1 MRDRQIKNIF
11 IAIIL
16 LVGIVLFGIIGFM
29 FLEGYNLTEAL
40 FMTVITMSTVG
51 FEEVRPLDNAG
62 MLFTSGLIIFSF
74 GIFVYVVTSFTR
86 FLVEGVF
93 RNYYKDNKVKK
104 RIKRLSGHVI
114 VCGYGRNGKQAIV
127 ELQDHKQ
134 EFVILEYNK
143 EVAEEIREETDYLYI
158 EGDATHEEIL
168 EAARINKARALITT
182 MPNDADNLFI
192 VLTARQ
198 LNPDLRIIS
207 RASEDKAD
215 SKLKRA
221 GANNVIMPD
230 KIGGQRMAKLV
241 VQPDVVEFLEYIML
255 QESDDVTLKELS
267 CKNLAACFSGK
278 SIKELGIRNIT
289 GANIIGLKKEGKYI
303 FNPAPEILLSSHDH
317 LFVLGNPVQI
327 SKLKD
332 VLVKGAE

>member
-1 MRDRQIKNIF
+1 MRDQQIRNIV
-11 IAIIL
+11 IALFL
-16 LVGIVLFGIIGFM
+16 LVGIVFMGTIGFM
-29 FLEGYNLTEAL
+29 FLEGFSFTEAL
-40 FMTVITMSTVG
+40 FMTVITISTVG
-51 FEEVRPLDNAG
+51 FEEVRPLDNSG
-62 MLFTSGLIIFSF
+62 MLFTSGLILFSF
-74 GIFVYVVTSFTR
+74 GVFVYVVTSFTR

-93 RNYYKDNKVKK
+93 RNYFKDNKVKK

-114 VCGYGRNGKQAIV
+114 VCGYGRNGKQAVI
-127 ELQDHKQ
+127 ELQDHKKK
-134 EFVILEYNK
+134 FVILESDRD
-143 EVAEEIREETDYLYI
+143 VSEEIREETDYLYI

-168 EAARINKARALITT
+168 EAARIEKAAALITT
-182 MPNDADNLFI
+182 MPSDADNLFI
-192 VLTARQ
+192 VITARQ
-198 LNPDLRIIS
+198 LNPGMKIIS

-230 KIGGQRMAKLV
+230 KIGGQRMAKLI

-278 SIKELGIRNIT
+278 TIKELGIRNIT
-289 GANIIGLKKEGKYI
+289 GANIIGLKKERKYI
-303 FNPAPEILLSSHDH
+303 FNPDPEIILSSDDN

-327 SKLKD
+327 AKLKD
-332 VLVKGAE
+332 VLVKGRN

>member
-1 MRDRQIKNIF
+1 MKDQQIRNIV
-11 IAIIL
+11 IALFL
-16 LVGIVLFGIIGFM
+16 LVGMVFMGTVGFM
-29 FLEGYNLTEAL
+29 FLEGYSLTEAL

-51 FEEVRPLDNAG
+51 FEEVRPLDNSG
-62 MLFTSGLIIFSF
+62 MLFTSVLILFSF
-74 GIFVYVVTSFTR
+74 GVFVYVVTSFTR

-93 RNYYKDNKVKK
+93 SNYFKDNKVKK
-104 RIKRLSGHVI
+104 RIKRLSGHVVI
-114 VCGYGRNGKQAIV
+114 CGYGRNGKQAVI
-127 ELQDHKQ
+127 ELQEHKQ
-134 EFVILEYNK
+134 KFIILESNK
-143 EVAEEIREETDYLYI
+143 EVSEEIREETNYLYI

-168 EAARINKARALITT
+168 EAARIEKAGALITT
-182 MPNDADNLFI
+182 MPSDADNLFI

-198 LNPDLRIIS
+198 LNQDLKIIS

-255 QESDDVTLKELS
+255 QESDDVTLKEIS
-267 CKNLAACFSGK
+267 CKNLSACFSGK
-278 SIKELGIRNIT
+278 TIKELGIRNIT

-303 FNPAPEILLSSHDH
+303 FNPEPGILLSSKDN

-327 SKLKD
+327 AKLKD
-332 VLVKGAE
+332 VLVKGRN

>member
-1 MRDRQIKNIF
+1 MRDQQIRNIV
-11 IAIIL
+11 IALFL
-16 LVGIVLFGIIGFM
+16 LVGIVFLGTMGFM
-29 FLEGYNLTEAL
+29 FLEGFSLTEAL

-51 FEEVRPLDNAG
+51 FEEVRPLDNSG
-62 MLFTSGLIIFSF
+62 MLFTSGLILFSF
-74 GIFVYVVTSFTR
+74 GVFVYVVTSFTR

-93 RNYYKDNKVKK
+93 RNYFKDSKVKK

-114 VCGYGRNGKQAIV
+114 VCGYGRNGKQAVI
-127 ELQDHKQ
+127 ELRDHKQ
-134 EFVILEYNK
+134 KFVILESNRD
-143 EVAEEIREETDYLYI
+143 VSEEIREETDYLYI

-168 EAARINKARALITT
+168 EAARIDKAGALITT
-182 MPNDADNLFI
+182 MPSDADNLFI
-192 VLTARQ
+192 VITARQ
-198 LNPDLRIIS
+198 LNPGLKIIS

-215 SKLKRA
+215 TKLKRA

-230 KIGGQRMAKLV
+230 KIGGQRMAKLI
-241 VQPDVVEFLEYIML
+241 VQPDVIEFLDYIML

-278 SIKELGIRNIT
+278 TIKELGIRNIT

-303 FNPAPEILLSSHDH
+303 FNPDPGILLSKDDN

-332 VLVKGAE
+332 VLVKGRN